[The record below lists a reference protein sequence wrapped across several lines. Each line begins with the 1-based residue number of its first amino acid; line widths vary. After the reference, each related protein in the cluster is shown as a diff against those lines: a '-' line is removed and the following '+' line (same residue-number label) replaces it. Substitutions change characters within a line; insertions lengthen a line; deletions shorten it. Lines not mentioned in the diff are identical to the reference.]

1 MKKKCSIAI
10 FSTGL
15 ALASSVGF
23 ASESDS
29 LTSSITGSLGP
40 TIEVSKIS
48 SGNRFQAVDI
58 ANGKTIYVSGTNSS
72 VYKSDNSGESWQQV
86 NSPGKHEKLQ
96 YRDILIDGNK
106 VVLLSVGAADK
117 SRVYTSLN
125 QGKDWKLNL
134 IGKQESDFYDCITNA
149 KGKAWLYGDS
159 KDGILTVF
167 SDDQNASGWK
177 KETLPFKAT
186 LNEGGFASSGTC
198 INSNSDGDMIVGTG
212 NTETPRLLLKKQ
224 NRDWQSITT
233 PFKGGEAAG
242 VFSVQLQ
249 DSNIY
254 AFGGSLKDKE
264 SHAVGYRYNLTSN
277 NWQQLPEVPL
287 LGSIYGSAL
296 TNGSILVSNPQGVAL
311 LKKGEAKWQV
321 ISDLNIWALQCHTSF
336 CVGVGAD
343 DTVIKITNI

>member
-15 ALASSVGF
+15 AIANSVVF

-29 LTSSITGSLGP
+29 LNSNITGPSIP

-58 ANGKTIYVSGTNSS
+58 ADGKTIYVSGTNSS
-72 VYKSDNSGESWQQV
+72 VYKSDNAGESWQQV
-86 NSPGKHEKLQ
+86 NSPGKHDKLQ
-96 YRDILIDGNK
+96 YRDILIDQDK
-106 VVLLSVGAADK
+106 IVLMSAGVKDQ

-149 KGKAWLYGDS
+149 KGETWLYGDS
-159 KDGILTVF
+159 KDGMLTVF
-167 SDDQNASGWK
+167 SAEQNASGWK
-177 KETLPFKAT
+177 KETLPFNAN

-198 INSNSDGDMIVGTG
+198 INSNSDGDIIVGTG
-212 NTETPRLLLKKQ
+212 NTESPRLLLKKQ

-233 PFKGGEAAG
+233 PFEGGEAGG
-242 VFSVQLQ
+242 VFSVQFQ
-249 DSNIY
+249 DNNVY
-254 AFGGSLKDKE
+254 AFGGSLKEKE
-264 SHAVGYRYNLTSN
+264 GHAVGYKYNLTSN
-277 NWQQLPEVPL
+277 NWQPLPELPL
-287 LGSIYGSAL
+287 LGAIYGSAL
-296 TNGSILVSNPQGVAL
+296 INDSILVSNPQGVAL
-311 LKKGEAKWQV
+311 LHKGEAKWQV
-321 ISDLNIWALQCHTSF
+321 ISDLNIWALACHSSF
-336 CVGVGAD
+336 CIGVGAD